1 MNSVPAKVLSTRLS
15 LKFLRAWTGGE
26 SSEPYAADAMIH
38 FGIGGIVGTVV
49 ALLTVVVLVTV
60 VGTVVKVVDV
70 EPRLTV
76 DVEVVDVVP
85 DVVVL

>member
-1 MNSVPAKVLSTRLS
+1 
-15 LKFLRAWTGGE
+15 
-26 SSEPYAADAMIH
+26 MIH

-60 VGTVVKVVDV
+60 VGTVVKVADV
-70 EPRLTV
+70 EPTFTV